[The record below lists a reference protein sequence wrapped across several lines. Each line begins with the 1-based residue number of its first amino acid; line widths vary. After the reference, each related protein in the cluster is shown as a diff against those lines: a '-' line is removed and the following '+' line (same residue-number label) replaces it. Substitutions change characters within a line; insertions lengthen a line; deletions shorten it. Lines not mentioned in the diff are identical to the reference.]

1 MPDASK
7 MIRVSAKSLDG
18 AREAFDALMTNGKQD
33 YRIVRGRPHLDER
46 VFAVNGRQG
55 IAFLLTCY
63 VASGYDAGGG
73 ELPEPRVTDRQLIEA
88 ALRALSDILTD
99 ATHRIS
105 LG

>member
-1 MPDASK
+1 
-7 MIRVSAKSLDG
+7 MIRVSTQSLEK
-18 AREAFDALMTNGKQD
+18 AREAFDALMATGKQD

-55 IAFLLTCY
+55 IAFLLTCHI
-63 VASGYDAGGG
+63 ASGYDASGG
-73 ELPEPRVTDRQLIEA
+73 ELPEPRVTDRQLIDA

-99 ATHRIS
+99 ATHRTS